1 LAIQVEPFLSPGG
14 EAGSLGAAVRSATHR
29 ALAARDQLLQ
39 SYPQWQAWRQQARE
53 IKREAI
59 GRLDELLPRL
69 KSQVEAWGG
78 QVLWARDAAQA
89 RQLILEVARRHQ
101 VREVVK
107 AKSMTAA
114 EIGLNPALATAGLG
128 VTETDLGEF
137 LIQVAGHAPAHLT
150 APALHLNRQQIAR
163 LLEEK
168 LNLSCPPEPEALS
181 REASRYIKP
190 RYAGAQMG
198 ITGVNFASAADGTLV
213 FLENESNLRWS
224 AVRPPVHLA
233 LMGVEKLLPSL
244 QDFQVFLRL
253 LPASAT
259 GQRLTALVHFLRGL
273 KAGAAGAQAFYL
285 VLLDNGRR
293 RLAANPELAEALYC
307 LRCGACLNICP
318 VFQAGGAYLY
328 HRVYPGPIG
337 ILLASYLAP
346 LGDISDLCTQCGA
359 CGDLCPV
366 AIPLPDKIR
375 HVRGQSAQFRGFRAL
390 SRTAGLVLSLPR
402 LYRRLEPGLRFLPRL
417 LPGSL
422 GGDLQAALA
431 LESFHRRHP
440 GLAPGRGGEG
450 LGGES
455 PGPRAPGPSL
465 GPGGRAGRGDEAES
479 AAPTRPPPPP
489 ATLLKTRLEEV
500 GGRLHRVRGPGALAR
515 LLAARAREPLW
526 LEDHP
531 WLRSLAAR
539 LGELGLKPQ
548 FAGDVWAPAVD
559 TVVSVGLGAVPETGS
574 VLLAPRPG
582 PDSWLPF
589 KARKQVVLVAQD
601 RAGLSLEEAVE
612 HSRGEGPGLTTWVTG
627 PSRTADIEKVLVL
640 GAQGPEELE
649 VVLYQSRS

>member
-1 LAIQVEPFLSPGG
+1 MAIQVEPFLSPGG
-14 EAGSLGAAVRSATHR
+14 GPGSLGEAIRSATHR
-29 ALAARDQLLQ
+29 ALAARDRLLEG
-39 SYPQWQAWRQQARE
+39 YPQWQVWRQQARE

-59 GRLDELLPRL
+59 RRLDELLPRL

-89 RQLILEVARRHQ
+89 RQLVLEVARRHQ

-114 EIGLNPALATAGLG
+114 EIGLNPALAAAGVQ

-181 REASRYIKP
+181 REAGRYIKP

-224 AVRPPVHLA
+224 ALRPPVHLA

-244 QDFQVFLRL
+244 EGLEVFLRL

-285 VLLDNGRR
+285 LLLDNGRR
-293 RLAANPELAEALYC
+293 RLAADPELAEALYC

-318 VFQAGGAYLY
+318 VFQAGGAHLY
-328 HRVYPGPIG
+328 RRVYPGAIG

-346 LGDISDLCTQCGA
+346 RGDISDLCTQCGA
-359 CGDLCPV
+359 CADFCPV

-375 HVRGQSAQFRGFRAL
+375 HLRRQSVQFRGFRAL

-402 LYRRLEPGLRFLPRL
+402 LYRRLEPGLRLLPRL
-417 LPGSL
+417 LPGAL
-422 GGDLQAALA
+422 GKELKAALA
-431 LESFHRRHP
+431 PESFHRRHP
-440 GLAPGRGGEG
+440 GLARGRGGEG
-450 LGGES
+450 SGGES
-455 PGPRAPGPSL
+455 PGPGI
-465 GPGGRAGRGDEAES
+465 RGDETES

-489 ATLLKTRLEEV
+489 APLLKTRLEEV

-515 LLAARAREPLW
+515 LLAETAGKPLG

-539 LGELGLKPQ
+539 LSELGLKPQ
-548 FAGDVWAPAVD
+548 FAADAWAPPAD

-574 VLLAPRPG
+574 VLLPPRPG

-589 KARKQVVLVAQD
+589 SARKQVVLVPQE

-612 HSRGEGPGLTTWVTG
+612 HSRGQGPGLTTWLTG

-649 VVLYQSRS
+649 VVLYQNRS